1 MMKSNRINYVVV
13 GSFVLAIIAGLI
25 ISVAMLTGRT
35 GATDTYFA
43 IYDNVTNIK
52 YGTQVMFE
60 GYPVGQVE
68 DIQPLQQDG
77 KLRFRVD
84 MSVLQDWKIPDDS
97 IAQVTSSG
105 LLSAITVVIRAGR
118 SKTALRPGSEILA
131 SGQKNMFD
139 AISSVAG
146 ETTGLIRRLRDIADH
161 FAETA
166 PEITRNLAEFSARLN
181 RSGSRLQE
189 MLKNENIRNL
199 EVSLANFSSLSENL
213 RESNR
218 KFDTLLDDFSLL
230 ASENKDG
237 IRDSVDD
244 LRHVMASMSRHI
256 DAISHNLEIASRNM
270 SEFSRQIRA
279 NPGVLL
285 SSKPP
290 ADEAVQ

>member
-1 MMKSNRINYVVV
+1 MMKSNRINYAVV
-13 GSFVLAIIAGLI
+13 GSFVLAIIAGLV

-35 GATDTYFA
+35 GATDAYFA
-43 IYDNVTNIK
+43 VYDNVTNIK

-68 DIQPLQQDG
+68 NIQPLQQDG

-84 MSVLQDWKIPDDS
+84 MSVLQGWQIPDDS

-105 LLSAITVVIRAGR
+105 LLSAITIVIQAGR
-118 SKTALRPGSEILA
+118 SKTALRPGSEIPA
-131 SGQKNMFD
+131 SGQKSMFE

-161 FAETA
+161 FAEAA

-181 RSGSRLQE
+181 KSGSRLQK
-189 MLKNENIRNL
+189 MLKKENIRNL

-218 KFDTLLDDFSLL
+218 KFDTLLGDFSLL

-237 IRDSVDD
+237 IRASVDD

-270 SEFSRQIRA
+270 SEFSRQIRT

-290 ADEAVQ
+290 ADEAAQ

>member
-1 MMKSNRINYVVV
+1 MKSNKINYAVV
-13 GSFVLAIIAGLI
+13 GSFVLAIIVGLV

-43 IYDNVTNIK
+43 VYDNVTNLK

-84 MSVLQDWKIPDDS
+84 MSVLQDWHIPDDS

-105 LLSAITVVIRAGR
+105 LLSAITIVIQAGR
-118 SKTALRPGSEILA
+118 SKAMLEPGAEIPGSD
-131 SGQKNMFD
+131 QKGMFE

-146 ETTGLIRRLRDIADH
+146 ETTGLIQRLRDIVDH
-161 FAETA
+161 FADKA
-166 PEITRNLAEFSARLN
+166 PEITGNLTEFSVKLN
-181 RSGSRLQE
+181 KSGSQLQE
-189 MLKNENIRNL
+189 MLKKENAENL
-199 EVSLANFSSLSENL
+199 EASLANFSGLSENL
-213 RESNR
+213 QASN
-218 KFDTLLDDFSLL
+218 KKLDTLLNDFSLL

-237 IRDSVDD
+237 IKDSVEG
-244 LRHVMASMSRHI
+244 LRHVMASMSRNI

-270 SEFSRQIRA
+270 NEFSRQIRA

-285 SSKPP
+285 SGKAP
-290 ADEAVQ
+290 ADEAAQ